1 MKSNPTTNPLFL
13 IINNSW
19 MSPEYTREIFAG
31 RRHVGWPMSTTRFF
45 VAALCAVAIAAP
57 LSAARKADPNSLEEV
72 IRKVQQAQKSTKT
85 LQADFRQE
93 KELALLSK
101 PEVSTGTFTFSRPS
115 NVLWVYDAPKRVQ
128 MLIANGMMTTY
139 YPDLRKAEQIDVRR
153 FQDRI
158 FKYMGATGAIDEL
171 SQYFDF
177 TFIDNAASP
186 TWTLDLTPKNRVV
199 AKRGRHIKLA
209 IDKKTYLTT
218 KIEYTEGDGDVTR
231 YEFTN
236 LKINQPVAQSRFTLQ
251 LPPTVRVEQMKLQ

>member
-1 MKSNPTTNPLFL
+1 
-13 IINNSW
+13 
-19 MSPEYTREIFAG
+19 
-31 RRHVGWPMSTTRFF
+31 MSTTRYF
-45 VAALCAVAIAAP
+45 VAAALAATLAAP
-57 LSAARKADPNSLEEV
+57 VFAARKADPNSLEEV
-72 IRKVQQAQKSTKT
+72 VKKVQQVQKTTKT

-128 MLIANGMMTTY
+128 MLIANGTLTTY
-139 YPDLRKAEQIDVRR
+139 YPDLRKAEQIDVKR

-177 TFIDNAASP
+177 TFVDNAASA
-186 TWTLDLTPKNRVV
+186 TWTLDLNPKNRVI
-199 AKRGRHIKLA
+199 AKRVKHIKLS

-218 KIEYTEGDGDVTR
+218 KIEYTEGDGDITR

-236 LKINQPVAQSRFTLQ
+236 LKINQPVAQTRFTLQ